1 MGKMNGGKIR
11 LAVIDHITSM
21 PSVVIPVK
29 ELVQMCRD
37 EGVDF
42 IFVDGAHA
50 IGNVEIDVVDIGAD
64 FYTSNLHKWFFTPP
78 SAAFLYCKR
87 SEKVVDLH
95 HPVVSV
101 EYGNGLAIES
111 AWIGTRD
118 YSAQLVIPDV
128 VESFVNRFEG
138 GIEGIRRRNHD
149 MVVEMAEMLVKA
161 WGTELGTPPEM
172 CSSMAM
178 VGMPA
183 CIGISGNSD
192 ALKLRTHL
200 RVSFK
205 VEVPIYYRAPLEGEV
220 NPITGYARI
229 SHQVYN
235 TIVDY
240 FRFRDVIIKLT
251 KKNMVTLFLN
261 QRHQANTMFDHDSN
275 PGHPQA
281 ITQASPKVGYR
292 LLRQTKKNMLIKK
305 SINTT
310 ICYQLLKN
318 QYNKERGD
326 GDRLF
331 LNVAQALMIL
341 LMMMMKMLNYP
352 EVIQCCQ
359 IWKMLTCGDLMINL
373 EIIVERLR
381 GRQSDQ
387 NIFTISGMGGI
398 GKTTLAR
405 KTHDH
410 LPIRDTVAMYA
421 DSNSPHHMTILNLDN
436 SWKLLCDK
444 PLSTKRAQINLK
456 TMQPGSEVWRLSDDD
471 KFKSLKLLLFS
482 YIYLE
487 HWEICSDSFP
497 NLKRLVLRKCKCLPE
512 IPTDFGEICT
522 LESIELHECSRAA
535 EDFARKK

>member
-1 MGKMNGGKIR
+1 MSLGNLRRENGPSTTAKPITETEIAAEFSHHDLTLARINNGSFGSCPKSIISAQQQWQLQFLQQPDYFYFNTLKPSMLKSRTLIQSLVNAADVDEISIVDNATTAAAIVLQYITWSFFTSDFRPGDAAVMLHYAYGSVKSSVQAYVARAGGKVIEVHLPFPLNSNEEIVTDFDKALKMGKMNGGKIR

-128 VESFVNRFEG
+128 VELFVNRFED

-183 CIGISGNSD
+183 CLGISGNSD

-235 TIVDY
+235 TLEDY
-240 FRFRDVIIKLT
+240 YRFRDAIIKLVSDGFT
-251 KKNMVTLFLN
+251 CAIL
-261 QRHQANTMFDHDSN
+261 SN
-275 PGHPQA
+275 
-281 ITQASPKVGYR
+281 
-292 LLRQTKKNMLIKK
+292 
-305 SINTT
+305 
-310 ICYQLLKN
+310 
-318 QYNKERGD
+318 
-326 GDRLF
+326 
-331 LNVAQALMIL
+331 
-341 LMMMMKMLNYP
+341 
-352 EVIQCCQ
+352 
-359 IWKMLTCGDLMINL
+359 
-373 EIIVERLR
+373 
-381 GRQSDQ
+381 
-387 NIFTISGMGGI
+387 
-398 GKTTLAR
+398 
-405 KTHDH
+405 
-410 LPIRDTVAMYA
+410 
-421 DSNSPHHMTILNLDN
+421 
-436 SWKLLCDK
+436 
-444 PLSTKRAQINLK
+444 
-456 TMQPGSEVWRLSDDD
+456 
-471 KFKSLKLLLFS
+471 
-482 YIYLE
+482 
-487 HWEICSDSFP
+487 
-497 NLKRLVLRKCKCLPE
+497 
-512 IPTDFGEICT
+512 
-522 LESIELHECSRAA
+522 
-535 EDFARKK
+535 